1 MKDSAILVLKLLGI
15 VNNFS
20 GSHPS
25 MFQAPDGIKTYLKQ
39 ISGNRV
45 LTKDEEHAIFER
57 LRGGDESARQEI
69 LCCNLRLVVR
79 LAQQFRGK
87 GLAMEDLIQE
97 GNMGLLEVIERFD
110 HNLGFRFSTYAA
122 FWIRQSMQVA
132 LRKQRSMI
140 RIPVRKMRQLGRIND
155 VMQEFQSICGRP
167 PTTAELAHRLQ
178 TDEAHIHD
186 LMSLSR
192 TAVSLDMPL
201 DDDGAT
207 LQDHL
212 ADETLR
218 TASEQTMRVEL
229 EARIG
234 AALAQLSEREHSVL
248 RLRFGLGGN
257 KPRSLRNISKR
268 VGLSQEGVRRV
279 EQRALA
285 KLGRQQFRCQLAG
298 LL

>member
-1 MKDSAILVLKLLGI
+1 
-15 VNNFS
+15 
-20 GSHPS
+20 

-39 ISGNRV
+39 IGSHRI
-45 LTKDEEHAIFER
+45 LTKDEEFDLFER
-57 LRGGDESARQEI
+57 LRGGEESARQEI

-87 GLAMEDLIQE
+87 GLNMEDLIQE

-110 HNLGFRFSTYAA
+110 HTLGFRFSTYAA

-167 PTTAELAHRLQ
+167 PTTAELARRLQ
-178 TDEAHIHD
+178 TDEAHVED
-186 LMSLSR
+186 LMGLSR
-192 TAVSLDMPL
+192 TAVSIDMPL
-201 DDDGAT
+201 DEDGGT

-212 ADETLR
+212 ADESLMS
-218 TASEQTMRVEL
+218 ASDQTMQAEMRQ
-229 EARIG
+229 RIE

-248 RLRFGLGGN
+248 CLRFGLGGA

>member
-1 MKDSAILVLKLLGI
+1 
-15 VNNFS
+15 
-20 GSHPS
+20 
-25 MFQAPDGIKTYLKQ
+25 MFQGPDGIKNYMRE

-45 LTKDEEHAIFER
+45 LTKDEEHALFER
-57 LRGGDESARQEI
+57 LRAGDESARQEV

-110 HNLGFRFSTYAA
+110 QNLGFRFSTYAA

-140 RIPVRKMRQLGRIND
+140 RIPVRKMRQLGQINN
-155 VMQEFQSICGRP
+155 VVQEFQSICGRQ
-167 PTTAELAHRLQ
+167 PTTAELARRLG
-178 TDEAHIHD
+178 TDEAHIED
-186 LMSLSR
+186 LMSLAR
-192 TAVSLDMPL
+192 TAVSIDMPL
-201 DDDGAT
+201 DDDGGT

-212 ADETLR
+212 ADESLR
-218 TASEQTMRVEL
+218 AASDLTMQTEMER
-229 EARIG
+229 RIDE
-234 AALAQLSEREHSVL
+234 ALAHLSDREHSVL
-248 RLRFGLGGN
+248 SLRFGLGGH
-257 KPRSLRNISKR
+257 KPRSLRNVSKR

>member
-1 MKDSAILVLKLLGI
+1 
-15 VNNFS
+15 
-20 GSHPS
+20 
-25 MFQAPDGIKTYLKQ
+25 MFQGPDGIKQYLRE
-39 ISGNRV
+39 ISDHRV
-45 LTKDEEHAIFER
+45 LTKDEEHALFER
-57 LRGGDESARQEI
+57 LRSGDESARQEI

-97 GNMGLLEVIERFD
+97 GNMGLMDVIKRFD

-140 RIPVRKMRQLGRIND
+140 RIPVRKMRQLGQINN
-155 VMQEFQSICGRP
+155 VIQEYQSICGRQ
-167 PTTAELAHRLQ
+167 PTTAELARRLKI
-178 TDEAHIHD
+178 DEAHVEE
-186 LMSLSR
+186 LMGMSR
-192 TAVSLDMPL
+192 TAVSIDMPL
-201 DDDGAT
+201 DEEGST

-212 ADETLR
+212 ADETLKP
-218 TASEQTMRVEL
+218 ASDQTMQSEMER
-229 EARIG
+229 RIE

-248 RLRFGLGGN
+248 RLRFGLGGQ
-257 KPRSLRNISKR
+257 KPRSLRNVSKR